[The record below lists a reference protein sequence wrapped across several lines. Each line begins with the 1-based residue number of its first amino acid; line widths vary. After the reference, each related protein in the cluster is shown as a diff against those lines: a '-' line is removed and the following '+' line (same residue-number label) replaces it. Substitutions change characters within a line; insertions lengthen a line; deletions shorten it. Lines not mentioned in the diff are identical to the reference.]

1 MINRPGSGLLIV
13 VLSVVLPR
21 VPNTS
26 EGGQTPLA
34 LTPVPPSGSILVG
47 FYRIFLDPFCR
58 PASDRPRPVFFRLRY
73 LAQGEWVEY
82 RRHRYGKRERKEG
95 STERPPNP

>member
-34 LTPVPPSGSILVG
+34 PTLVPPSGSILVG
-47 FYRIFLDPFCR
+47 FYRIFLDPFCGSSKTGVF
-58 PASDRPRPVFFRLRY
+58 PAEVPGSGRVGGISEAPIWEEGAER
-73 LAQGEWVEY
+73 GE
-82 RRHRYGKRERKEG
+82 H
-95 STERPPNP
+95 